1 MEWYDYVI
9 RAGALAGAIAAIGYV
24 IGWSFNR
31 FVILPLER
39 FIDERTELIQPTA
52 NGGNSLPDALKIL
65 NRLEQ
70 NQAIIRAD
78 VIKIKDD
85 FIEHLK
91 DHKFYED

>member
-9 RAGALAGAIAAIGYV
+9 RAGALAGAVAAIGYV
-24 IGWSFNR
+24 VGWSFSR
-31 FVILPLER
+31 LVIRPLEK
-39 FIDERTELIQPTA
+39 FIDERTVLIQPTA
-52 NGGNSLPDALKIL
+52 NGGNSLPDALRIL

>member
-9 RAGALAGAIAAIGYV
+9 RAGALAGAVATIGYV
-24 IGWSFNR
+24 IGWSFSR
-31 FVILPLER
+31 LVIRPLEK

-52 NGGNSLPDALKIL
+52 NGGNSLPDALRIL

-70 NQAIIRAD
+70 NQAMIRAD

-91 DHKFYED
+91 DHKFYEN

>member
-24 IGWSFNR
+24 VGWSFSR
-31 FVILPLER
+31 FVIRPLEK
-39 FIDERTELIQPTA
+39 FIDERTALIQPTA

-65 NRLEQ
+65 NRLEH
-70 NQAIIRAD
+70 NQAIIRND

>member
-1 MEWYDYVI
+1 MEWHDYVI

-24 IGWSFNR
+24 IGWSFRR
-31 FVILPLER
+31 FIISPLEK
-39 FIDERTELIQPTA
+39 FIDERTKLIQPTA

-70 NQAIIRAD
+70 NQAIIRTD

-91 DHKFYED
+91 DHRFYED

>member
-9 RAGALAGAIAAIGYV
+9 RAGALAGAVAAIGYV
-24 IGWSFNR
+24 IGWSFR
-31 FVILPLER
+31 HLIVKPIER
-39 FIDERTELIQPTA
+39 LIDERTELIQPTA

-85 FIEHLK
+85 YIEHLK